1 MKIFFIIVQFL
12 IIIHVNSFIL
22 LSGFFQSNSHFK
34 LSKLFNLLIQV
45 VFYSELFLIIGNKM
59 RIVVNYSIVLLINNF
74 IKKLSYNDF
83 KYFLILLF
91 IIFSIIPYFS
101 GQRITYNN
109 GCNFYHFIFLYLIGA
124 FLNNYPLKD
133 HMYLKS

>member
-1 MKIFFIIVQFL
+1 MQILSTLMIIIWHILMHGNYINNCSNYSMKIFFIIVQFL

-59 RIVVNYSIVLLINNF
+59 RIVENYSIVLHINNF
-74 IKKLSYNDF
+74 LPSVTSDY
-83 KYFLILLF
+83 
-91 IIFSIIPYFS
+91 
-101 GQRITYNN
+101 
-109 GCNFYHFIFLYLIGA
+109 
-124 FLNNYPLKD
+124 
-133 HMYLKS
+133 